1 MHQLE
6 RGAHGPPVA
15 GHLPHHSSSS
25 SRATKIRAIVRTELE
40 LHEISASRPGERRKG
55 RAPAGRAC
63 DTVVMELA
71 ADLTI
76 DDTVLRTFC
85 REHGIRSL
93 RLFGSAAR
101 NELRHD
107 SDIDLLVEFEPG
119 RTPGLLGIA
128 KLELE
133 LQELVGRDVDLR
145 TVGDLSP
152 YFRDDVI
159 AAARVLYDAA

>member
-1 MHQLE
+1 
-6 RGAHGPPVA
+6 
-15 GHLPHHSSSS
+15 
-25 SRATKIRAIVRTELE
+25 
-40 LHEISASRPGERRKG
+40 
-55 RAPAGRAC
+55 
-63 DTVVMELA
+63 MELA
-71 ADLTI
+71 TDVTI
-76 DDTVLRTFC
+76 DDTALRAFC

-101 NELRHD
+101 DELRHD
-107 SDIDLLVEFEPG
+107 SDLDLLVEFEPG

-152 YFRDDVI
+152 YFRDDVVST
-159 AAARVLYDAA
+159 ARVLYDAA

>member
-1 MHQLE
+1 VGKQ
-6 RGAHGPPVA
+6 
-15 GHLPHHSSSS
+15 S
-25 SRATKIRAIVRTELE
+25 SRRPGPFEPLELPITGYEGPRPIVRTELKPR
-40 LHEISASRPGERRKG
+40 EISASRPAERRER

-63 DTVVMELA
+63 NTVAMELA
-71 ADLTI
+71 AEVSI
-76 DDTVLRTFC
+76 DDAVLRAFC

-107 SDIDLLVEFEPG
+107 SDIDLLVEFEPDH
-119 RTPGLLGIA
+119 TPGLLGIA

-152 YFRDDVI
+152 YFRDDVV

>member
-1 MHQLE
+1 
-6 RGAHGPPVA
+6 
-15 GHLPHHSSSS
+15 
-25 SRATKIRAIVRTELE
+25 
-40 LHEISASRPGERRKG
+40 
-55 RAPAGRAC
+55 
-63 DTVVMELA
+63 MELA
-71 ADLTI
+71 TDVTI
-76 DDTVLRTFC
+76 DDTVLCAFC

-101 NELRHD
+101 DELRHD
-107 SDIDLLVEFEPG
+107 SDLDLLVEFEPG

-152 YFRDDVI
+152 YFRDDVVST
-159 AAARVLYDAA
+159 ARVLYDAA